1 MRGSGTETSN
11 IVASLPLA
19 VLQPGWPPVHRWT
32 SAGPPAERLHCPDS
46 NTASMAVLA
55 VAAVVPV
62 AFGVTMMAVVGA
74 NMMGEFAAAEQKAL
88 VRVGAKMVVVLAAA
102 AEPQAI
108 VLAVAGAMMVVP
120 AVAGSS

>member
-1 MRGSGTETSN
+1 
-11 IVASLPLA
+11 
-19 VLQPGWPPVHRWT
+19 
-32 SAGPPAERLHCPDS
+32 
-46 NTASMAVLA
+46 MAVLA

-62 AFGVTMMAVVGA
+62 AFGVMMMAVVGA

-102 AEPQAI
+102 AAEPQAI
-108 VLAVAGAMMVVP
+108 VLAVAGATMVVP

>member
-1 MRGSGTETSN
+1 
-11 IVASLPLA
+11 
-19 VLQPGWPPVHRWT
+19 
-32 SAGPPAERLHCPDS
+32 
-46 NTASMAVLA
+46 MAVLA

-108 VLAVAGAMMVVP
+108 VLAVTGATMVVP

>member
-1 MRGSGTETSN
+1 
-11 IVASLPLA
+11 
-19 VLQPGWPPVHRWT
+19 
-32 SAGPPAERLHCPDS
+32 
-46 NTASMAVLA
+46 MAVLA

-74 NMMGEFAAAEQKAL
+74 NMMGEFAAAERKAL
-88 VRVGAKMVVVLAAA
+88 VWVGAKMVVVLAAA

-108 VLAVAGAMMVVP
+108 VLAVAGATMVVP